1 MRWIDDEKW
10 KALGFNFGSPR
21 HSYNLGQLENYRAE
35 GDRIVA
41 DGPRGVVETLHGG
54 PWNNAHSQMHLIA
67 MLRLRA
73 SAEPAQAK
81 HPLFPDTD
89 QHITA
94 VDTDNRI
101 LIPATLLK
109 KQGWAP
115 GTLLLLE
122 KTDDGVL
129 ITTVEQSR

>member
-1 MRWIDDEKW
+1 MRWINDERW

-21 HSYNLGQLENYRAE
+21 HSYNLGQLENYRVE
-35 GDRIVA
+35 GNRILA
-41 DGPRGVVETLHGG
+41 DGPEGVVETLHER
-54 PWNNAHSQMHLIA
+54 PWNSLHSQMQLIA

-73 SAEPAQAK
+73 SAVPAQAK

-94 VDTDNRI
+94 VDTDSRV
-101 LIPATLLK
+101 LIPATLLEK
-109 KQGWAP
+109 HGWAP

-129 ITTVEQSR
+129 IRMVEQSG